1 MQNLHFPSIDF
12 DNLKK
17 FNKKFLS
24 TFNEEPNKVSI
35 LAYDAVGLIYYCWF
49 NNNFQFQT
57 NQLYNKKGFKGL
69 HGEFL
74 IIKNKSIQKLKIY
87 KISEK
92 KFIKV
97 Y

>member
-1 MQNLHFPSIDF
+1 MNSQIGLQKCTPHF
-12 DNLKK
+12 K
-17 FNKKFLS
+17 
-24 TFNEEPNKVSI
+24 
-35 LAYDAVGLIYYCWF
+35 
-49 NNNFQFQT
+49 FQT

-74 IIKNKSIQKLKIY
+74 IIKNKSMQKLKIY
-87 KISEK
+87 KISKK